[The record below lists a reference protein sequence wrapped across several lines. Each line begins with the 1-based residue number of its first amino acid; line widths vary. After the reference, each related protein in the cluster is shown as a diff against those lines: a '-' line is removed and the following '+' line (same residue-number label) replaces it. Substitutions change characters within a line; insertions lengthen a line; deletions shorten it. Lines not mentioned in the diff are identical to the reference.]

1 LIGPKYSLLLLLP
14 ALFYGCAAGNK
25 TPGET
30 SLQEALPH
38 EIKFLDTDYLEATP
52 GYRGEVLDAEIIDS
66 EIRGESQKIEINIP
80 IDPGQVDQIRVI
92 SSSGKKIKQEK
103 AAEVMRDYENNNVGI
118 TIFLSKQK
126 NLGFKLRLIDQPD
139 GN

>member
-1 LIGPKYSLLLLLP
+1 
-14 ALFYGCAAGNK
+14 
-25 TPGET
+25 
-30 SLQEALPH
+30 
-38 EIKFLDTDYLEATP
+38 
-52 GYRGEVLDAEIIDS
+52 VLDAEIIDS